1 MITCV
6 SIILLYGKVIYCRTL
21 EIQILDEEE
30 TVHTQKDVFTII
42 WYLKLSV
49 YVACKKKL
57 NINCTITTK
66 YATGLSLDVSYIQ
79 INKKKLNAY
88 YIYFKA

>member
-1 MITCV
+1 MYV
-6 SIILLYGKVIYCRTL
+6 WKSYILSYAWNTDTWWKRNFSYTF
-21 EIQILDEEE
+21 
-30 TVHTQKDVFTII
+30 HTQKDVFTII

-88 YIYFKA
+88 YIYFRNKT